1 MVIQIQSLK
10 LSYNKD
16 VCLLEYVI
24 PSKLPSASAI
34 KIGRAG
40 AVRDN
45 ELILL
50 RYNRRIAR

>member
-40 AVRDN
+40 AV